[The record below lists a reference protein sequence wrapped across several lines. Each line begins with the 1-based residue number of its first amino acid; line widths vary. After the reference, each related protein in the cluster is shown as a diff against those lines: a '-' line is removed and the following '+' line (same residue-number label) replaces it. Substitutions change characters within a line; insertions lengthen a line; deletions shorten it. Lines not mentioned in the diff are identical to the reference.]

1 MKKVVLTLLIF
12 LSLSGCS
19 SLKSKQEVIEVHR
32 PILYCPAPNWE
43 GVGRPDALA
52 TDGITEDM
60 SAGEVV
66 KRYKATV
73 IQLQDYSNRLE
84 KSLQQYDST
93 HEAYEQLR
101 KQFLEEQKQD
111 GFVGTDK

>member
-1 MKKVVLTLLIF
+1 MAQKIIAMITLL
-12 LSLSGCS
+12 LLVGCEHNGV
-19 SLKSKQEVIEVHR
+19 KTEVVQQKI

-43 GVGRPDALA
+43 GIGRPDALA
-52 TDGITEDM
+52 TDGITNDM

-73 IQLQDYSNRLE
+73 IQLQDYSTRLE

-101 KQFLEEQKQD
+101 EQFLEEQKQD
-111 GFVGTDK
+111 GFVEPDK